1 MVIEV
6 PDITAPPPLPP
17 SYCAYGEEEDAIREW
32 ESTNNAKLRERVRK
46 IAIEAYRIHNKENR
60 RVVRDDIVN
69 LGYREKYAKK
79 ILYEC
84 QKNKLLI
91 PLDGYKQGRYKEY
104 FLSTEIGRFIKK
116 KQSADL
122 AQQQQRQQKQSLD
135 TSQISVIQI
144 LVNEIAQRQHQRAFH
159 KPIIHVKIVGT
170 EIDQTYGFLS
180 SENGWIVKSQSN
192 KAKVK
197 SFGLESKRS
206 CTFQV
211 YPNGKVIVAL
221 ECSYRPF
228 RLYETDDCREFFE
241 TVGKMSYI
249 LGQEFGGP
257 SIIPPTGEWL
267 LKQYDMDITIP
278 ESELIKKYPYVKH
291 WYSQEGIKIKALG
304 HVFQIYGKIMPVCGK
319 CLRIEEQVSIKEDVP
334 LEQAIAE
341 AANRPLEISNAFD
354 LFDIN
359 KEKNIQIDR

>member
-6 PDITAPPPLPP
+6 PNISAPLPP
-17 SYCAYGEEEDAIREW
+17 YCVYGEEDAIREW
-32 ESTNNAKLRERVRK
+32 ESTNHSKLRDKVRK

-60 RVVRDDIVN
+60 GVIRYDIVN
-69 LGYREKYAKK
+69 LGYTEKYAKK

-84 QKNKLLI
+84 QQNKLLI

-104 FLSTEIGRFIKK
+104 FLSTEIGKFIK

-122 AQQQQRQQKQSLD
+122 GQRQQQSLD
-135 TSQISVIQI
+135 TSQISVIQL
-144 LVNEIAQRQHQRAFH
+144 LVNEITQRQRQCAFH
-159 KPIIHVKIVGT
+159 KPIIHVKVVGA
-170 EIDQTYGFLS
+170 EFDQTYGFLTR
-180 SENGWIVKSQSN
+180 ENEWIIKSQCN

-197 SFGLESKRS
+197 SFRLESRRS

-241 TVGKMSYI
+241 NVGKMSYI
-249 LGQEFGGP
+249 LGQEFGGL
-257 SIIPPTGEWL
+257 SIIPPTAEWL
-267 LKQYDMDITIP
+267 LKQYDVDITIP
-278 ESELIKKYPYVKH
+278 ESDLMKKYPYVKH

-319 CLRIEEQVSIKEDVP
+319 CLRIEENVSIKEDVP
-334 LEQAIAE
+334 LEKGVKEAIE
-341 AANRPLEISNAFD
+341 RPFEFFNAYD
-354 LFDIN
+354 LYKKRETKMDAFVESVLN
-359 KEKNIQIDR
+359 GE

>member
-6 PDITAPPPLPP
+6 PNITAPPLPP
-17 SYCAYGEEEDAIREW
+17 YCAYGEEDDAIREW
-32 ESTNNAKLRERVRK
+32 ESTNHAKLRDSVRK

-60 RVVRDDIVN
+60 GVIRYDIVN
-69 LGYREKYAKK
+69 LGYKEKYAKK
-79 ILYEC
+79 IMYEC

-104 FLSTEIGRFIKK
+104 FLSTEIGRFLK
-116 KQSADL
+116 KQSVGL
-122 AQQQQRQQKQSLD
+122 AQQGQQRQQSPD
-135 TSQISVIQI
+135 TSQISVIQL
-144 LVNEIAQRQHQRAFH
+144 LVNEITQRQRQRAFH
-159 KPIIHVKIVGT
+159 KPIIHVRIVGA
-170 EIDQTYGFLS
+170 EFDQTYSFLTR
-180 SENGWIVKSQSN
+180 ENGWIIKSQSN

-197 SFGLESKRS
+197 SFRLESKRS

-249 LGQEFGGP
+249 LGQEFGGRS

-267 LKQYDMDITIP
+267 LKQYDVDITIP
-278 ESELIKKYPYVKH
+278 ESDLLKKFPYVKH
-291 WYSQEGIKIKALG
+291 WYSQEGIKIKAIG

-319 CLRIEEQVSIKEDVP
+319 CLRIEKNVSIKEDIP
-334 LEQAIAE
+334 LEQGIEEAIGQ
-341 AANRPLEISNAFD
+341 PFDFFNAYD
-354 LFDIN
+354 LYTEDM
-359 KEKNIQIDR
+359 KREK